1 MINIPEL
8 LKERAAHPFTNA
20 SNDSWV
26 DEIIEKNLNDKSVSL
41 IVPVGFLW
49 GTAKSVAEKK
59 EKLFQNFRL
68 AAVYDVGRP
77 FLNTS
82 ISFVALELTK
92 EQPQFIKIA
101 AYKGETIVKEK
112 KGAAEGSVE
121 SGAESDVGSN
131 AESTDRRLVPG
142 EKFTQEFQRYHSRL
156 RVWET
161 IFQDPEAEKNKDLY
175 EFCKLPVDEYDPEHP
190 EPGCYTEKM
199 RELRKVLKSEDL
211 LRVKDVA
218 EVYAPHPGKGEGL
231 VFSFAS
237 AGYPY
242 EVKTARKGKATD
254 VLIQKGDIL
263 VTKTGAKYYLFNDE
277 APKDLYA
284 PRNVFVI
291 RPNQSI
297 VSPEY
302 LYLYLRCD
310 TGQQICSLDR
320 MTRESAVLPG
330 LKKEGLENFPV
341 IKQTR
346 PADFYAGYFRLR
358 YLKEAALGEYNTFFA
373 KANPEVV
380 SSAEDILSL
389 ELFRKLEF
397 YKKEAVLEIVNS
409 DLTEVNNCY
418 KAKAYKATLI
428 MAGSVLEAVLID
440 WLSELER
447 EDFFQPLSKNTKCD
461 YMQKRIYRDPTFK
474 PQLVDYIAAIPE
486 VGYPDWI
493 DKAEVATFKHNA
505 TQIREKRNLV
515 HATLCLKDCEKINAE
530 LCQRVI
536 GYLKEILEIRFK
548 IEIK

>member
-1 MINIPEL
+1 MINIPGL
-8 LKERAAHPFTNA
+8 LQERAAHPFTNA
-20 SNDSWV
+20 ANDSWV

-131 AESTDRRLVPG
+131 AESADRRLVPS

-156 RVWET
+156 RIWET

-218 EVYAPHPGKGEGL
+218 EVYDPHPGKGEGL
-231 VFSFAS
+231 VFSIAG

-263 VTKTGAKYYLFNDE
+263 VTKTGEKYYLFNDE

-284 PRNVFVI
+284 PGNVFVV
-291 RPNQSI
+291 RPNQNI

-358 YLKEAALGEYNTFFA
+358 YLKEAALGEYNKFFA

-389 ELFRKLEF
+389 ELFRDVKF
-397 YKKEAVLEIVNS
+397 YKEEITKALIKN
-409 DLTEVNNCY
+409 DLQELNKCY
-418 KAKAYKATLI
+418 KAGAYKATLI
-428 MAGSVLEAVLID
+428 MAGSILEAVLLD
-440 WLSELER
+440 WLSQMYQ
-447 EDFFQPLSKNTKCD
+447 EDFFSQINQNTRWKEIRAKVANDPGYTPTLLECITEIKEISIPKWMDAETANKFKND
-461 YMQKRIYRDPTFK
+461 
-474 PQLVDYIAAIPE
+474 
-486 VGYPDWI
+486 
-493 DKAEVATFKHNA
+493 ATE
-505 TQIREKRNLV
+505 IRKKRNMV
-515 HATLCLKDCEKINAE
+515 HAKLCLKDCENINAE
-530 LCQRVI
+530 LCQKVI
-536 GYLKEILEIRFK
+536 EYLKGIVNVRFK
-548 IEIK
+548 QEK